1 MGLSVLLV
9 DDHAVLRKGVRL
21 LLEDEG
27 DLTVVGEAG
36 DGREAIELFRK
47 LAPDVVVMDIT
58 MKGLSGIEAT
68 RHIVSESPG
77 ARVLAL
83 SIHSGR
89 RFVEQMLDAGAAG
102 YILKDSVPEELV
114 EGIRAV
120 TRGEVYLSAAIA
132 SEAG

>member
-9 DDHAVLRKGVRL
+9 DDHAVLRKSVRL
-21 LLEDEG
+21 LLEEEG

-77 ARVLAL
+77 ARVLAF

-89 RFVEQMLDAGAAG
+89 RFVDQMLDAGAAG
-102 YILKDSVPEELV
+102 YILKGNVPEELV

-120 TRGEVYLSAAIA
+120 IRGELYMSPAIA
-132 SEAG
+132 PDAG